1 MCLWFLFHRI
11 EGFFYREGQLLL
23 SLEFEVF
30 FRLLVI
36 GYLGYFYVEAKAF
49 EILLEV
55 ENGGILS

>member
-1 MCLWFLFHRI
+1 M
-11 EGFFYREGQLLL
+11 
-23 SLEFEVF
+23 F
-30 FRLLVI
+30 FRLLGK